1 MRRAEKY
8 ANPGGIL
15 EYTVLSE
22 LALMAF
28 ESNNEITED
37 LMSRVREVYGLPL
50 RDSFPDRFLEEKRDE
65 FPKPWEV
72 DPSFKRYRTAFHTAR
87 RIVLKELYNGKTGYD
102 RVAEYWQSQRE
113 IK

>member
-37 LMSRVREVYGLPL
+37 LMSRVREVYGYP
-50 RDSFPDRFLEEKRDE
+50 
-65 FPKPWEV
+65 
-72 DPSFKRYRTAFHTAR
+72 
-87 RIVLKELYNGKTGYD
+87 
-102 RVAEYWQSQRE
+102 
-113 IK
+113 